1 MNGRLV
7 ATVGTGITTFLLV
20 SVALTGVLASRIA
33 FSAIV
38 ALPIGVLAG
47 VVMAAATWVRFWG
60 DPDARP
66 ALLGGSAI
74 GFALLIAAAVSY
86 AVPGARSVV
95 TVESAVAFAG
105 ASAVVVFAVVS
116 RYPERFT

>member
-7 ATVGTGITTFLLV
+7 ATIGTALTTFLLV
-20 SVALTGVLASRIA
+20 SAVLTGALASRIA

-38 ALPIGVLAG
+38 ALPVGVLAG
-47 VVMAAATWVRFWG
+47 VAMAVATWARFWG

-74 GFALLIAAAVSY
+74 GFALLVVAAVSY
-86 AVPGARSVV
+86 TVPPARAFV
-95 TVESAVAFAG
+95 TAERALAFAG
-105 ASAVVVFAVVS
+105 ICAVAVFVLVS
-116 RYPERFT
+116 RNPDRFD

>member
-7 ATVGTGITTFLLV
+7 AAIGTGITTFLLV
-20 SVALTGVLASRIA
+20 SVAITGALASRIA

-47 VVMAAATWVRFWG
+47 AVMAAATWVRFWD
-60 DPDARP
+60 DPDVRP

-74 GFALLIAAAVSY
+74 GFALLVAAAVSY
-86 AVPGARSVV
+86 AVPPARGLI
-95 TVESAVAFAG
+95 TVESALAFAG
-105 ASAVVVFAVVS
+105 VCAVVVFVVVS
-116 RYPERFT
+116 RYPDRFA

>member
-7 ATVGTGITTFLLV
+7 ATVGTGITAFLLV
-20 SVALTGVLASRIA
+20 SVALTGALASRIA

-47 VVMAAATWVRFWG
+47 AVMAAATWIRFWD

-66 ALLGGSAI
+66 ALLGGSAV
-74 GFALLIAAAVSY
+74 GFALLVAAAVSY
-86 AVPGARSVV
+86 AVPAVRELV
-95 TVESAVAFAG
+95 TVESALAFAG
-105 ASAVVVFAVVS
+105 VCAVVVFVLVW
-116 RYPERFT
+116 RYPNRFA